1 MNHPFNPPDNPN
13 LNSDIFVKVDYNNID
28 VSKYYYLLHHI
39 MNFQKVKIIQKNEQ
53 KLSME
58 IINEDNTVGETIE
71 LASQQVLS
79 GLDSFYIL
87 DPDYIAQGQ
96 QGGRKKKYH
105 KKSKKTHKKSKK
117 SKRRKTGKHK
127 K

>member
-1 MNHPFNPPDNPN
+1 MNHEFNAPVNDNDLAEVNYEN
-13 LNSDIFVKVDYNNID
+13 LNVG
-28 VSKYYYLLHHI
+28 KYYYLKHHVFGFVQVKVIEKNDQFINVEFMNGEQSILTRDLIQSNNDIFYTLH
-39 MNFQKVKIIQKNEQ
+39 F
-53 KLSME
+53 
-58 IINEDNTVGETIE
+58 
-71 LASQQVLS
+71 
-79 GLDSFYIL
+79 
-87 DPDYIAQGQ
+87 DYIAQGQ